1 MDVSFIFISEILFF
15 QILIVYLL
23 SQKHCYTQRVSRDKG
38 ASNLLFTKK
47 RHKLFFSLKKLHL
60 TCLEFLSRKITKM
73 IPCKRNIFLVALRE
87 RIQEFQTYFIPNK

>member
-1 MDVSFIFISEILFF
+1 MKDDGTQEEGEARSYESFMKKHLSHYGYYNGCKFHFYYRNSFF

-47 RHKLFFSLKKLHL
+47 RHKLSFFFFEKVA
-60 TCLEFLSRKITKM
+60 FNMFR
-73 IPCKRNIFLVALRE
+73 IFK
-87 RIQEFQTYFIPNK
+87 P

>member
-47 RHKLFFSLKKLHL
+47 RHKHSLFFLEKLHL
-60 TCLEFLSRKITKM
+60 PCLEF
-73 IPCKRNIFLVALRE
+73 
-87 RIQEFQTYFIPNK
+87 